1 MCVPT
6 FMLVYFMSNL
16 NDSWYV
22 SGRVH
27 SRCVSS
33 LSLWLLLLP
42 VWVHH
47 LKCSLLP
54 DKHLHQLSKTDG
66 RCIAMWRH
74 MPWIDTHHSV
84 LHTALLV
91 VLVRIYRTCLNL
103 WRLFL
108 WSTPVWTIVQ
118 FERFRVLLYQATV
131 LVPVCMKCDDSIRHF
146 IYIFSSRNIGVKD
159 KFSCI
164 NWL

>member
-1 MCVPT
+1 MWAPLFAVHAQLSNLLYSHLQEQNFYLGYTIFTLALFSVVVCVPT

-54 DKHLHQLSKTDG
+54 DQHLHQLSKTDG

-108 WSTPVWTIVQ
+108 WSTPV
-118 FERFRVLLYQATV
+118 
-131 LVPVCMKCDDSIRHF
+131 
-146 IYIFSSRNIGVKD
+146 
-159 KFSCI
+159 
-164 NWL
+164 